1 MALHNLNGI
10 ETSVAFGLVLQQCKN
25 IYVAKLG
32 DYGPSWRILR
42 VSSLTDQIFI
52 KANRLRS
59 LQMKTTQM
67 VDEPQED
74 AFVAIANYSAMAI
87 IQLSYGV
94 AEATD
99 MDSKQSTILY
109 DQVMSEALHLMTRKN
124 HDYDEAWRNMRI
136 SSITD
141 IILMKLL
148 RIKQIEENQGRTQVS
163 EGVESNYF
171 DIINYAVFA
180 LIHLSEAQH
189 TENPL

>member
-1 MALHNLNGI
+1 MTLHNLQGI
-10 ETSVAFGLVLQQCKN
+10 DTATAFGRVLALCRD
-25 IYVAKLG
+25 VFTAKLG

-42 VSSLTDQIFI
+42 LSSLTDQVFI

-59 LQMKTTQM
+59 LQMKSVQL

-87 IQLSYGV
+87 IQIRHGV
-94 AEATD
+94 AEMPD
-99 MDSKQSTILY
+99 MDVQRAIAAY
-109 DQVMSEALHLMTRKN
+109 DTVMQEALALMTRKN
-124 HDYDEAWRNMRI
+124 HDYDEAWRSMRV

-148 RIKQIEENQGRTQVS
+148 RIKQIEDNMGQTSVS

-180 LIHLSEAQH
+180 LIHLNDVDKTQ
-189 TENPL
+189 

>member
-1 MALHNLNGI
+1 MKLRDLRGVDTTA
-10 ETSVAFGLVLQQCKN
+10 AFEMVISECRKVFQ
-25 IYVAKLG
+25 AKLG
-32 DYGPSWRILR
+32 DYGASWRILR
-42 VSSLTDQIFI
+42 LSSLTDQIFI

-59 LQMKTTQM
+59 LQMKTAQL

-87 IQLSYGV
+87 IQIRKGV
-94 AEATD
+94 ADMPDMNPEQATAE
-99 MDSKQSTILY
+99 Y
-109 DQVMSEALHLMTRKN
+109 DLVMQEALALMTRKN
-124 HDYDEAWRNMRI
+124 HDYDEAWRSMRV

-148 RIKQIEENQGRTQVS
+148 RIKQIEDNRGLTTVS

-180 LIHLSEAQH
+180 LIHLSEQGQ
-189 TENPL
+189 N